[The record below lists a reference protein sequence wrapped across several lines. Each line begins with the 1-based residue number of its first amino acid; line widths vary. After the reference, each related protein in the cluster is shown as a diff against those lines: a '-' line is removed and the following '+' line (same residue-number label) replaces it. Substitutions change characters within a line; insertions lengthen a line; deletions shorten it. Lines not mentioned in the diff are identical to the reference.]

1 MIFDCVFKT
10 MFDGFWYRFLSKKL
24 SKMRGVRVVFSTSLR
39 TCEKCA
45 FEWPSIVF
53 TIFFNFESIDF
64 RLKGVTFKV
73 VFPKVLLRGTFCRCR
88 VEFWSRL
95 DAKWEPK
102 SRPRAPLSACK
113 KCIEKM
119 LGKFH
124 ASRAEHAGNP
134 PCVPLKELKNHG
146 TWYRAL
152 ETLHWCLPAR
162 WRIQLINR
170 TCNE

>member
-1 MIFDCVFKT
+1 MIFDGVFKT
-10 MFDGFWYRFLSKKL
+10 IFNGFWYRFLSKKL

-39 TCEKCA
+39 TCEKCD
-45 FEWPSIVF
+45 FKRPSIVF
-53 TIFFNFESIDF
+53 AIFFNFESIDF

-124 ASRAEHAGNP
+124 AGPCRPRRKP
-134 PCVPLKELKNHG
+134 PLCPLK
-146 TWYRAL
+146 
-152 ETLHWCLPAR
+152 
-162 WRIQLINR
+162 R
-170 TCNE
+170 T

>member
-1 MIFDCVFKT
+1 MIFYCVFKT
-10 MFDGFWYRFLSKKL
+10 NFDGFWYRFLSKKL

-39 TCEKCA
+39 TCEKSD

-53 TIFFNFESIDF
+53 AIFFNFESIDF

-119 LGKFH
+119 LRKFH
-124 ASRAEHAGNP
+124 AGPRGATQATQETP

-152 ETLHWCLPAR
+152 GTLHWRLAAR
-162 WRIQLINR
+162 WRIS
-170 TCNE
+170 